1 MSVEDKGINEDANVV
16 ADAQQEEHASRA
28 VVKEDAQA
36 CNDKQSN
43 GQANKVDVGSS
54 SASNKV
60 ESSDPVSSPEK
71 VAWAATIILSMLA
84 AFGPICTDIYL
95 PAVPEI
101 TADLM
106 TNASAMQLTLTASFL
121 GLALGQLF
129 IGPLSDAYG
138 RKKLLYGSLV
148 VFIISSFWCAFAPD
162 ITQLVTARLF
172 QGLAGAGGIV
182 LSRSIAC
189 DFYSGA
195 QLTKFISLLMT
206 IHALAPILGPI
217 VGASIVWLLP
227 WEALFIFLA
236 LVGIVLLVYSVLK
249 LPESLPKEKRMPR
262 VMATVKDMIDQL
274 TNKRFMLLSLALSF
288 IMGSFFG
295 YLAASP
301 FIFQS
306 IFGMSPMGYSMVFG
320 VIALAISVAANLAGF
335 LSRKL
340 SGHSIVF
347 GSLVIQSLATLSL
360 TALLV
365 FDMADMYNVAICFC
379 IFIAMMGSSQSAGF
393 GMVMAARTGG
403 AGSASGIY
411 GVLTFLFGA
420 LTSPLV
426 GLMGEQSMIPMILV
440 MYVCTIAAFYCLR
453 AGSQSVAAGDDIHEL
468 KMGESKEESADKS

>member
-182 LSRSIAC
+182 CSCPNLRTYSGRKHCVAPAMGGFVYFLSLSRHCA
-189 DFYSGA
+189 
-195 QLTKFISLLMT
+195 
-206 IHALAPILGPI
+206 
-217 VGASIVWLLP
+217 
-227 WEALFIFLA
+227 
-236 LVGIVLLVYSVLK
+236 
-249 LPESLPKEKRMPR
+249 
-262 VMATVKDMIDQL
+262 
-274 TNKRFMLLSLALSF
+274 LSLF
-288 IMGSFFG
+288 
-295 YLAASP
+295 
-301 FIFQS
+301 
-306 IFGMSPMGYSMVFG
+306 
-320 VIALAISVAANLAGF
+320 
-335 LSRKL
+335 
-340 SGHSIVF
+340 
-347 GSLVIQSLATLSL
+347 
-360 TALLV
+360 
-365 FDMADMYNVAICFC
+365 
-379 IFIAMMGSSQSAGF
+379 SA
-393 GMVMAARTGG
+393 
-403 AGSASGIY
+403 
-411 GVLTFLFGA
+411 
-420 LTSPLV
+420 
-426 GLMGEQSMIPMILV
+426 
-440 MYVCTIAAFYCLR
+440 
-453 AGSQSVAAGDDIHEL
+453 
-468 KMGESKEESADKS
+468 